1 MGVLILLGVSLA
13 LKPMGEHK
21 TLLLLGSFAAV
32 LLFQIGQEISAL
44 PLQRQL
50 IDEAGNSMKRLR
62 SSQEIGSLIGNLLAA
77 VSDAAL
83 VERMTPLGDEPMRW
97 QVLVRS
103 GAVGGL
109 VGSIGLGLI
118 CQVLNLAVALPLV
131 SAGFIALAITQS
143 RQATPT

>member
-1 MGVLILLGVSLA
+1 MRCCPTRRPLRPLYGRRPTGSGLGRATWTAPRWTPRLPRWLPYLLICA
-13 LKPMGEHK
+13 
-21 TLLLLGSFAAV
+21 LLLLSQATVPPWVAV
-32 LLFQIGQEISAL
+32 LLFVPIGA
-44 PLQRQL
+44 
-50 IDEAGNSMKRLR
+50 
-62 SSQEIGSLIGNLLAA
+62 LAA
-77 VSDAAL
+77 ASDAAL

-143 RQATPT
+143 RRATQA